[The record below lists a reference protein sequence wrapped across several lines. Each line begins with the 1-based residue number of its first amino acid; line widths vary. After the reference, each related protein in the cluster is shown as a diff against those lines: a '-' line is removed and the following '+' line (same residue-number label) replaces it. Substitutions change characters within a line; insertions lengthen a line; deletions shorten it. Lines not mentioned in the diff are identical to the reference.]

1 VQLAAPVLAAA
12 AAEETTPGDPLYPI
26 LPHLGELIF
35 GIVVFAALYLFVAK
49 KIVPRLEAVYAE
61 RRAAIEGN
69 VEKAER
75 AQAEAAAA
83 LEEYKA
89 QLAEARTE
97 ANRIREEA
105 RQQGAAIVVELREQ
119 AQAES
124 DRITTA
130 ARQQIEAERTQAT
143 AQLRQEVGRLATDLA
158 SRIVGESLED
168 SARQSGVVDRF
179 LADLERDEA
188 RGVSSR

>member
-1 VQLAAPVLAAA
+1 VQLAAPVFAA
-12 AAEETTPGDPLYPI
+12 AAEATTPGDPQYPI
-26 LPHLGELIF
+26 LPHWGELIF

-49 KIVPRLEAVYAE
+49 RIVPRLEAMYAE

-168 SARQSGVVDRF
+168 PARQSGVVDRF

-188 RGVSSR
+188 QGVSSR

>member
-1 VQLAAPVLAAA
+1 VQLAATVLAAA
-12 AAEETTPGDPLYPI
+12 TENATPGDPKFPI
-26 LPHLGELIF
+26 LPHTGELIF

-49 KIVPRLEAVYAE
+49 RIVPRLEAMYAE

-83 LEEYKA
+83 LAEYKA

-124 DRITTA
+124 ERITTA

-158 SRIVGESLED
+158 SRIVGESLQEP
-168 SARQSGVVDRF
+168 ARQSGVVDRF
-179 LADLERDEA
+179 LAELERDEA
-188 RGVSSR
+188 QEVASR

>member
-1 VQLAAPVLAAA
+1 MQLAATVFAA
-12 AAEETTPGDPLYPI
+12 AAENATPGDPKFPI
-26 LPHLGELIF
+26 LPHTGELIF

-49 KIVPRLEAVYAE
+49 RVVPRLEAMYAE

-124 DRITTA
+124 ERIVTG

-188 RGVSSR
+188 QGVSTR

>member
-1 VQLAAPVLAAA
+1 MQLAAPVFAA
-12 AAEETTPGDPLYPI
+12 AAEETTPGDPIYPI

-35 GIVVFAALYLFVAK
+35 GIVVFIALYVFVAK
-49 KIVPRLEAVYAE
+49 KIVPRLEAMYAE

-158 SRIVGESLED
+158 SRIVGESLQD

-179 LADLERDEA
+179 LAELERDEVQ
-188 RGVSSR
+188 GVSSR

>member
-1 VQLAAPVLAAA
+1 MLAGFAA
-12 AAEETTPGDPLYPI
+12 AAEETVEGDPLYPI
-26 LPHLGELIF
+26 LPHIGELVVGIIF
-35 GIVVFAALYLFVAK
+35 AIIVYVVVAK
-49 KIVPRLEAVYAE
+49 KVVPRLETMYEE

-158 SRIVGESLED
+158 SRIVGESLHD

-179 LADLERDEA
+179 LADLERTEA
-188 RGVSSR
+188 QGVSSR